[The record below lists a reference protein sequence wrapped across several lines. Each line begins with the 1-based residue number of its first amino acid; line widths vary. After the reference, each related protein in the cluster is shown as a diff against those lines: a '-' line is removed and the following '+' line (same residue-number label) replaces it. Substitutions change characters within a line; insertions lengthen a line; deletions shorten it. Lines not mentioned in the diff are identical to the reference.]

1 MAKNSIDVYGAKGKG
16 NALDFDPDTLVL
28 VTELNHPLFDER
40 VHWPVD
46 ESMVR
51 NIMFQGVIQP
61 IEVTKDPETGEV
73 QVVTGRQ
80 RVKAAREANRRLID
94 RGDPPI
100 TVPGI
105 VRRLGRNER
114 ASVLSA
120 AIASENAIRQQETP
134 LSMAAKMA
142 RQLRM
147 RSEDDVAILFGCNVQ
162 TVRATVALL
171 DCCEDVQKAVDTGQI
186 NVTHARTLAKL
197 EPAEQRAKV
206 KEVIAA
212 GEGKQGHKRS
222 RAQKAALTGDAAP
235 RMRTR
240 KQITVELEKA
250 TGERAEVLR
259 WVLGLDGDAA
269 PQAAADARQMSIDEA
284 A

>member
-16 NALDFDPDTLVL
+16 NALDFDPDKLMLVIDPA
-28 VTELNHPLFDER
+28 HPLFDER

-61 IEVTKDPETGEV
+61 IEVTKDPDTGEV

-94 RGDPPI
+94 RGDSPI

-105 VRRLGRNER
+105 VRRLARNER

-186 NVTHARTLAKL
+186 NVTHARTLGKL

-206 KEVIAA
+206 KVVIAA
-212 GEGKQGHKRS
+212 GEGKQGHERS
-222 RAQKAALTGDAAP
+222 RAQKAALTGNAAP

-240 KQITVELEKA
+240 KQIAAELATA
-250 TGERAEVLR
+250 TGERADALR
-259 WVLGLDGDAA
+259 WVLG
-269 PQAAADARQMSIDEA
+269 MVDEA

>member
-1 MAKNSIDVYGAKGKG
+1 MAKNSIDAYGAKGKG
-16 NALDFDPDTLVL
+16 NVLDFDPGTLVL
-28 VTELNHPLFDER
+28 VTDPAHPLFDER

-46 ESMVR
+46 ENMVR

-80 RVKAAREANRRLID
+80 RVKAAREANRRLVD
-94 RGDPPI
+94 RGEPPV

-105 VRRLGRNER
+105 VRRIPRVDR

-134 LSMAAKMA
+134 LSTAAKMA

-147 RSEDDVAILFGCNVQ
+147 RSEADVAVLFGCNVQ

-171 DCCEDVQKAVDTGQI
+171 DCCEAVQKAVDAGQI
-186 NVTHARTLAKL
+186 NVTHARKLAKL
-197 EPAEQRAKV
+197 EPSEQREKV
-206 KEVIAA
+206 AELVEA
-212 GEGKQGHKRS
+212 GEGKTGHARS
-222 RAQKAALTGDAAP
+222 RAQRAVVEGDSAP
-235 RMRTR
+235 RMRSR
-240 KQITVELEKA
+240 KQVETALAAA
-250 TGERAEVLR
+250 TGDVAAALR
-259 WVLGLDGDAA
+259 WVLGLDAEIPGGAA
-269 PQAAADARQMSIDEA
+269 E
-284 A
+284 

>member
-16 NALDFDPDTLVL
+16 NALDFDPGTLVL
-28 VTELNHPLFDER
+28 VTDPTHPLFDER

-61 IEVTKDPETGEV
+61 IEVTKDPDTGEV

-105 VRRLGRNER
+105 VRRLARNER

-186 NVTHARTLAKL
+186 NVTHARTLGKL

-206 KEVIAA
+206 KVVIAA
-212 GEGKQGHKRS
+212 GEGKQGHERS
-222 RAQKAALTGDAAP
+222 RAQKAALTGNVAP

-240 KQITVELEKA
+240 KQIAAELEAA
-250 TGERAEVLR
+250 TGERAVALR
-259 WVLGLDGDAA
+259 WVLG
-269 PQAAADARQMSIDEA
+269 MVDEA

>member
-16 NALDFDPDTLVL
+16 NALDFDPDKLVL
-28 VTELNHPLFDER
+28 VTDPAHPLFDER

-61 IEVTKDPETGEV
+61 IEVTKDPDTGEV

-80 RVKAAREANRRLID
+80 RVKAAREANRRLSD
-94 RGDPPI
+94 RGEPPI

-105 VRRLGRNER
+105 VRRLARNER

-120 AIASENAIRQQETP
+120 RIASENAIRQQETP
-134 LSMAAKMA
+134 LSTAAKMA

-162 TVRATVALL
+162 TVRSTVALL
-171 DCCEDVQKAVDTGQI
+171 DCCEDVQKAVDSGQI

-240 KQITVELEKA
+240 KQISAELERA
-250 TGERAEVLR
+250 TGERADVLR

-269 PQAAADARQMSIDEA
+269 PQAAVDARQMLIDEGA
-284 A
+284 

>member
-16 NALDFDPDTLVL
+16 NALDFDPDKLML
-28 VTELNHPLFDER
+28 VTDPAHPLFDER

-61 IEVTKDPETGEV
+61 IEVTKDPDTGEV

-105 VRRLGRNER
+105 VRRLARNER

-186 NVTHARTLAKL
+186 NVTHARTLGKL

-206 KEVIAA
+206 HDGTPCSRIANLVLVS
-212 GEGKQGHKRS
+212 G
-222 RAQKAALTGDAAP
+222 
-235 RMRTR
+235 
-240 KQITVELEKA
+240 ELEKYGS
-250 TGERAEVLR
+250 TLCPLHLTSNNSSQV
-259 WVLGLDGDAA
+259 VV
-269 PQAAADARQMSIDEA
+269 
-284 A
+284 

>member
-28 VTELNHPLFDER
+28 VTNPSHPLFDER

-46 ESMVR
+46 ENMVR
-51 NIMFQGVIQP
+51 NIMFHGVIQP

-73 QVVTGRQ
+73 QAVTGRQ

-94 RGDPPI
+94 RGEPPV

-105 VRRLGRNER
+105 VRRLAKDER

-120 AIASENAIRQQETP
+120 AMASENAIRQQETP

-147 RSEDDVAILFGCNVQ
+147 RSEDDVAILFGCSVQ
-162 TVRATVALL
+162 VVRATVALL
-171 DCCEDVQKAVDTGQI
+171 DCCEDVQKAVDAGQI
-186 NVTHARTLAKL
+186 KVTHARTLAKL

-212 GEGKQGHKRS
+212 GEGKQGHERS
-222 RAQKAALTGDAAP
+222 RAQKAALTGNAAP

-240 KQITVELEKA
+240 KQIAAELEKA
-250 TGERAEVLR
+250 AGERADALR
-259 WVLGLDGDAA
+259 WVLGLEDAT
-269 PQAAADARQMSIDEA
+269 QATADVDSRQMSIDEA